1 MDHTT
6 ITNKKT
12 ANDLQAKKCGRPE
25 SDPSHLTSPNELQ
38 DLLQAQKVNILLVD
52 DQPAKLLTYRTILES
67 VGENLLSA
75 NNATEALELLLKHE
89 VAVVLIDVYM
99 PDIDGFQLATMIR
112 NHPRFEKTA
121 LIFIS
126 AILLTDV
133 ARLRGYEIGAVDYVP
148 VPVIPEVLRAKVKVF
163 VELFR
168 KTRQLEQ
175 LNRELEAR
183 VAERTA
189 ELGSSTMQ
197 LRQSERLR
205 TLALAAGQ
213 MGSWEW
219 NVTRE
224 STVWDQ
230 GQCEIFGVDPSTF
243 VPTLESVQPL
253 ISPQD
258 FELLVRAFRKVTK
271 DANTFQ
277 TEFRVLRPNGEV
289 RWCAGTA
296 AASFDESGRLIWL
309 SGVTADITERK
320 RAEERQILLAGE
332 VDHRARNVV
341 AVVQSIM
348 RLTRADNIDDYI
360 AALDGRIGAL
370 STAHRLLAGS
380 RWEGADL
387 NRLVEEEFAPYRAA
401 GNERVLARGPVVL
414 LPPATAQT
422 IALALHELVTNAAKY
437 GALSTAPGR
446 IELTWRTEPG
456 KLELIW
462 GESGGPEITAP
473 NRRGYGSRAIVA
485 GIERHLGGLVNF
497 DWQPDGLRCSL
508 SVPYDGKMEL
518 SKRHSFQQLDG
529 VAAQTVALDSETD
542 GKRVLLVEDEPL
554 VSMML
559 ADLLSAF
566 GHKVD
571 GPYSRFSDAML
582 AAKSNNLQAGILDV
596 NLGGEKTYAVADILA
611 DRKIPF
617 AFVTGYGPDSIVS
630 AFSHAPVLQKPVE
643 AAKLHALLQQIVR

>member
-1 MDHTT
+1 M
-6 ITNKKT
+6 
-12 ANDLQAKKCGRPE
+12 
-25 SDPSHLTSPNELQ
+25 SD
-38 DLLQAQKVNILLVD
+38 DKVNILLVD
-52 DQPAKLLTYRTILES
+52 DQPAKLLTYRTILED

-75 NNATEALELLLKHE
+75 SNATEALELLLRHD

-99 PDIDGFQLATMIR
+99 PDIDGFQLAAMIR

-133 ARLRGYEIGAVDYVP
+133 DRLRGYEMGAVDYVP

-175 LNRELEAR
+175 LNKGLEAR

-189 ELGSSTMQ
+189 ALASSTLQ
-197 LRQSERLR
+197 LRQSERMR
-205 TLALAAGQ
+205 SLALAAGQ

-219 NVTRE
+219 NVARG
-224 STVWDQ
+224 SIVWDQ

-243 VPTLESVQPL
+243 VPTLESIQPL
-253 ISPQD
+253 INPED
-258 FELLVRAFRKVTK
+258 FELLDRSFRKITK
-271 DANTFQ
+271 TTNTFQ
-277 TEFRVLRPNGEV
+277 TEFRVLRPNGDV
-289 RWCAGTA
+289 RWCTGTA
-296 AASFDESGRLIWL
+296 AASFDEMGRPIWL
-309 SGVTADITERK
+309 SGVTSDITERK
-320 RAEERQILLAGE
+320 RAEERQILLAEE

-348 RLTRADNIDDYI
+348 RLTRADSIDEYI
-360 AALDGRIGAL
+360 GALDGRIGAL
-370 STAHRLLAGS
+370 SNAHRLLAGS

-387 NRLVEEEFAPYRAA
+387 TRLVEEEFAPYRAS
-401 GNERVLARGPVVL
+401 GNERVKSRGPNIL

-422 IALALHELVTNAAKY
+422 IALALHELATNAAKY
-437 GALSTAPGR
+437 GALSVDPGYV
-446 IELTWRTEPG
+446 ELTWQTEPG
-456 KLELIW
+456 KLELVW
-462 GESGGPEITAP
+462 TESGGPQIGP
-473 NRRGYGSRAIVA
+473 PDRRGYGSRAIVA
-485 GIERHLGGLVNF
+485 GIERQLGGLVNF
-497 DWQPDGLRCSL
+497 DWQASGLRCTL
-508 SVPYDGKMEL
+508 CVPHEDTSDP
-518 SKRHSFQQLDG
+518 SKRNVFKTHLDVPLQ
-529 VAAQTVALDSETD
+529 VASDVGD
-542 GKRVLLVEDEPL
+542 KRVLLVEDEPL

-559 ADLLSAF
+559 ADMLSAF

-582 AAKSNNLQAGILDV
+582 AAKTSNLQAGILDV
-596 NLGGEKTYAVADILA
+596 NLGGEKTYAVADILT

-630 AFSHAPVLQKPVE
+630 AFSHAPVLQKPIE
-643 AAKLHALLQQIVR
+643 AAKLHALLQQIVP

>member
-1 MDHTT
+1 ML
-6 ITNKKT
+6 NK
-12 ANDLQAKKCGRPE
+12 
-25 SDPSHLTSPNELQ
+25 
-38 DLLQAQKVNILLVD
+38 KVNILLVD
-52 DQPAKLLTYRTILES
+52 DQPAKLLTYRTILEE

-75 NNATEALELLLKHE
+75 NNATEALELLLKHD

-99 PDIDGFQLATMIR
+99 PDIDGFQLAAMIR

-133 ARLRGYEIGAVDYVP
+133 DRLRGYQMGAVDYVP

-175 LNRELEAR
+175 LNKGLEAR

-189 ELGSSTMQ
+189 ELAASTLQ

-205 TLALAAGQ
+205 SLALAAGQ

-219 NVTRE
+219 NVARGT
-224 STVWDQ
+224 TVWDQ
-230 GQCEIFGVDPSTF
+230 GQCEIFGVPSTF
-243 VPTLESVQPL
+243 VPTLEGVQPL
-253 ISPQD
+253 INPQD
-258 FELLVRAFRKVTK
+258 FELLVRAFRKATK
-271 DANTFQ
+271 ESNTFQ

-289 RWCAGTA
+289 RWCTGTA
-296 AASFDESGRLIWL
+296 AASFDERGRLIWL
-309 SGVTADITERK
+309 SGVTADITER
-320 RAEERQILLAGE
+320 AEERQILLAEE

-348 RLTRADNIDDYI
+348 RLTRANSIEEYI

-370 STAHRLLAGS
+370 SNAHRLLAGS

-387 NRLVEEEFAPYRAA
+387 TRLVEEEFAPYRAA
-401 GNERVLARGPVVL
+401 GNERVSAQGPIIL

-422 IALALHELVTNAAKY
+422 IALALHELATNAAKY
-437 GALSTAPGR
+437 GALSVGSGR
-446 IELTWRTEPG
+446 VKLTWRTKTGQLQLAWAEQ
-456 KLELIW
+456 
-462 GESGGPEITAP
+462 GGPKITP
-473 NRRGYGSRAIVA
+473 PSRQGYGSRAIVA
-485 GIERHLGGLVNF
+485 GIERQLGGMVNF
-497 DWQPDGLRCSL
+497 DWQESGLRCTL
-508 SVPYDGKMEL
+508 RVPFKGNEL
-518 SKRHSFQQLDG
+518 LKRHAFAPRQIDG
-529 VAAQTVALDSETD
+529 VPSQTAASAIDPDE
-542 GKRVLLVEDEPL
+542 KRVLLVEDEPL

-559 ADLLSAF
+559 ADMLSAF

-571 GPYSRFSDAML
+571 GPYSRFSDAIL
-582 AAKSNNLQAGILDV
+582 AAKTNNLQAGILDV

-611 DRKIPF
+611 NRNIPF

-630 AFSHAPVLQKPVE
+630 AFSHAPVLQKPIE

>member
-1 MDHTT
+1 M
-6 ITNKKT
+6 
-12 ANDLQAKKCGRPE
+12 L
-25 SDPSHLTSPNELQ
+25 NE
-38 DLLQAQKVNILLVD
+38 KVNILLVD
-52 DQPAKLLTYRTILES
+52 DQPAKLLTYRTILED

-75 NNATEALELLLKHE
+75 NNATEALELLLKHD

-99 PDIDGFQLATMIR
+99 PDIDGFQLAAMIR

-133 ARLRGYEIGAVDYVP
+133 DRLRGYEMGAVDYVP

-175 LNRELEAR
+175 LNKGLEAR

-189 ELGSSTMQ
+189 ELAASTLQ

-205 TLALAAGQ
+205 SLALAAGQ

-219 NVTRE
+219 NVARGT
-224 STVWDQ
+224 TVWDQ
-230 GQCEIFGVDPSTF
+230 GQCEIFGVPSTF
-243 VPTLESVQPL
+243 VPTLEGVQPL
-253 ISPQD
+253 INPQD
-258 FELLVRAFRKVTK
+258 FELLVRAFRKATK
-271 DANTFQ
+271 ETNTFQ

-289 RWCAGTA
+289 RWCTGTA
-296 AASFDESGRLIWL
+296 AASFDERGRLIWL

-320 RAEERQILLAGE
+320 LAEERQILLAEE

-348 RLTRADNIDDYI
+348 RLTRANSIEEYI

-370 STAHRLLAGS
+370 SNAHRLLAGS

-387 NRLVEEEFAPYRAA
+387 TRLVEEEFAPYRAA
-401 GNERVLARGPVVL
+401 GNERVSAQGPIIL

-422 IALALHELVTNAAKY
+422 IALALHELATNAAKY
-437 GALSTAPGR
+437 GALSVGSGR
-446 IELTWRTEPG
+446 VKLTWRTKTGQLQLAWAEQ
-456 KLELIW
+456 
-462 GESGGPEITAP
+462 GGPKITSP
-473 NRRGYGSRAIVA
+473 SRQGYGSRAIVA
-485 GIERHLGGLVNF
+485 GIERQLGGMVNF
-497 DWQPDGLRCSL
+497 DWQESGLRCTL
-508 SVPYDGKMEL
+508 CVPFEGNEL
-518 SKRHSFQQLDG
+518 LKRHAFTPRQIDG
-529 VAAQTVALDSETD
+529 VPSQTVASVIDPDE
-542 GKRVLLVEDEPL
+542 KRVLLVEDEPL

-559 ADLLSAF
+559 ADMLSAF

-571 GPYSRFSDAML
+571 GPYSRFSDAIL
-582 AAKSNNLQAGILDV
+582 AAKTNNLQAGILDV

-611 DRKIPF
+611 NRNIPF

-630 AFSHAPVLQKPVE
+630 AFSHAPVLQKPIE

>member
-1 MDHTT
+1 MLD
-6 ITNKKT
+6 
-12 ANDLQAKKCGRPE
+12 D
-25 SDPSHLTSPNELQ
+25 
-38 DLLQAQKVNILLVD
+38 KVNILLVD
-52 DQPAKLLTYRTILES
+52 DQPAKLLTYQAILGD
-67 VGENLLSA
+67 VGENLLTA
-75 NNATEALELLLKHE
+75 NNATEALELLLKND

-99 PDIDGFQLATMIR
+99 PDIDGFQLAAMIR

-133 ARLRGYEIGAVDYVP
+133 DRLRGYEMGAVDYVP

-163 VELFR
+163 VELYR

-189 ELGSSTMQ
+189 ALGASTRQ
-197 LRQSERLR
+197 LRQTERLR
-205 TLALAAGQ
+205 SLALAAGQ

-219 NVTRE
+219 NVARG
-224 STVWDQ
+224 STAWDQ

-243 VPTLESVQPL
+243 VPTVDSVRPL
-253 ISPQD
+253 IKPGD
-258 FELLVRAFRKVTK
+258 FELLERAFRKLSK
-271 DANTFQ
+271 NANTFQ
-277 TEFRVLRPNGEV
+277 TEFRVQRPNGDV
-289 RWCAGTA
+289 RWCTGTA
-296 AASFDESGRLIWL
+296 IANFDEQGRLIWL

-320 RAEERQILLAGE
+320 RAEERQILLAEE

-348 RLTRADNIDDYI
+348 RLTRADTIDDYI
-360 AALDGRIGAL
+360 GALDGRIGAL
-370 STAHRLLAGS
+370 SNAHRLLASS

-387 NRLVEEEFAPYRAA
+387 NRLVDEEFAPYRA
-401 GNERVLARGPVVL
+401 GGKERVSVRGPVVV

-422 IALALHELVTNAAKY
+422 IALALHELATNAAKY
-437 GALSTAPGR
+437 GALSKEAGHVD
-446 IELTWRTEPG
+446 LTWRLSDG
-456 KLELIW
+456 RLELSW
-462 GESGGPEITAP
+462 KESDGPQIVPP

-485 GIERHLGGLVNF
+485 GIERQLGGIVNF
-497 DWQPDGLRCSL
+497 DWKTNGLHCTL
-508 SVPYDGKMEL
+508 SVPHDPNKESLRRVQIDL
-518 SKRHSFQQLDG
+518 SHTESAPSQD
-529 VAAQTVALDSETD
+529 ADPND
-542 GKRVLLVEDEPL
+542 KRVLLVEDEPL

-559 ADLLSAF
+559 ADMLAAF

-571 GPYSRFSDAML
+571 GPYNRFSDAML

-596 NLGGEKTYAVADILA
+596 NLGGEKTYAVADILTN
-611 DRKIPF
+611 RKIPF
-617 AFVTGYGPDSIVS
+617 AFVTGYGPDTIVS
-630 AFSHAPVLQKPVE
+630 EFSHAPVLQKPIE

>member
-1 MDHTT
+1 M
-6 ITNKKT
+6 
-12 ANDLQAKKCGRPE
+12 L
-25 SDPSHLTSPNELQ
+25 NE
-38 DLLQAQKVNILLVD
+38 KVNILLVD
-52 DQPAKLLTYRTILES
+52 DQPAKLLTYRTILED

-75 NNATEALELLLKHE
+75 NNATEALELLLKHD

-99 PDIDGFQLATMIR
+99 PDIDGFQLAAMIR

-133 ARLRGYEIGAVDYVP
+133 DRLRGYEMGAVDYVP

-175 LNRELEAR
+175 LNKGLEAR

-189 ELGSSTMQ
+189 ELAASTLQ

-205 TLALAAGQ
+205 SLALAAGQ

-219 NVTRE
+219 NVARGT
-224 STVWDQ
+224 TVWDQ
-230 GQCEIFGVDPSTF
+230 GQCEIFGVPSTF
-243 VPTLESVQPL
+243 VPTLGSVQLL
-253 ISPQD
+253 INPQD
-258 FELLVRAFRKVTK
+258 FELLVRAFRKATK
-271 DANTFQ
+271 ETNTFQ

-289 RWCAGTA
+289 RWCTGTA
-296 AASFDESGRLIWL
+296 AASFDETGRLIWL

-320 RAEERQILLAGE
+320 LAEERQILLAEE

-348 RLTRADNIDDYI
+348 RLTRADSIEEYI

-370 STAHRLLAGS
+370 SNAHRLLAGS

-401 GNERVLARGPVVL
+401 GNERVSAQGPIIL

-422 IALALHELVTNAAKY
+422 IALALHELATNAGKY
-437 GALSTAPGR
+437 GALSSGAGR
-446 IELTWRTEPG
+446 VKLTWRTKPG
-456 KLELIW
+456 QVELVW
-462 GESGGPEITAP
+462 AEHDGPKISSP
-473 NRRGYGSRAIVA
+473 SRQGYGSRAIVA
-485 GIERHLGGLVNF
+485 GIERQLGGMVNF
-497 DWQPDGLRCSL
+497 DWQESGLRCTL
-508 SVPYDGKMEL
+508 CVPYEGNDL
-518 SKRHSFQQLDG
+518 LKRHPFAPRQIDG
-529 VAAQTVALDSETD
+529 VPSQTVASGIDPDE
-542 GKRVLLVEDEPL
+542 KRVLLVEDEPL

-559 ADLLSAF
+559 ADMLSAF

-571 GPYSRFSDAML
+571 GPYSRFSDAIL
-582 AAKSNNLQAGILDV
+582 AAKTNNLQAGILDV

-611 DRKIPF
+611 TRNIPF

-630 AFSHAPVLQKPVE
+630 AFSHAPVLQKPIE

>member
-1 MDHTT
+1 M
-6 ITNKKT
+6 
-12 ANDLQAKKCGRPE
+12 
-25 SDPSHLTSPNELQ
+25 SD
-38 DLLQAQKVNILLVD
+38 DKVNILLVD
-52 DQPAKLLTYRTILES
+52 DQPAKLLTYRTILED

-75 NNATEALELLLKHE
+75 SNATEALELLLRHD

-99 PDIDGFQLATMIR
+99 PDIDGFQLAAMIR

-133 ARLRGYEIGAVDYVP
+133 DRLRGYEMGAVDYVP

-175 LNRELEAR
+175 LNKGLEAR

-189 ELGSSTMQ
+189 ALASSTLQ
-197 LRQSERLR
+197 LRQSERMR
-205 TLALAAGQ
+205 SLALAAGQ

-219 NVTRE
+219 NVARG
-224 STVWDQ
+224 SIVWDQ

-243 VPTLESVQPL
+243 VPTLESIQPL
-253 ISPQD
+253 INPED
-258 FELLVRAFRKVTK
+258 FELLDRSFRKITK
-271 DANTFQ
+271 TTNTFQ
-277 TEFRVLRPNGEV
+277 TEFRVLRPNGDV
-289 RWCAGTA
+289 RWCTGTA
-296 AASFDESGRLIWL
+296 AASFDEMGRPIWL
-309 SGVTADITERK
+309 SGVTSDITERK
-320 RAEERQILLAGE
+320 RAEERQILLAEE

-341 AVVQSIM
+341 AVIQSIM
-348 RLTRADNIDDYI
+348 RLTRADSIDDYI
-360 AALDGRIGAL
+360 GALDGRIGAL
-370 STAHRLLAGS
+370 SNAHRLLAGS

-387 NRLVEEEFAPYRAA
+387 TRLVEEEFAPYRAS
-401 GNERVLARGPVVL
+401 GNERVKSRGPNVL

-422 IALALHELVTNAAKY
+422 IALALHELATNAAKY
-437 GALSTAPGR
+437 GALSVDPGYV
-446 IELTWRTEPG
+446 ELTWQTEPG
-456 KLELIW
+456 KLELVW
-462 GESGGPEITAP
+462 TESGGPQIGP
-473 NRRGYGSRAIVA
+473 PDRRGYGSRAIVA
-485 GIERHLGGLVNF
+485 GIERQLGGLVNF
-497 DWQPDGLRCSL
+497 DWQASGLRCTL
-508 SVPYDGKMEL
+508 CVPHEDTSDP
-518 SKRHSFQQLDG
+518 SKRNVFKTHLDVPLQ
-529 VAAQTVALDSETD
+529 VASDVCD
-542 GKRVLLVEDEPL
+542 KRVLLVEDEPL

-559 ADLLSAF
+559 ADMLSAF

-582 AAKSNNLQAGILDV
+582 AAKTSNLQAGILDV
-596 NLGGEKTYAVADILA
+596 NLGGEKTYAVADILT

-630 AFSHAPVLQKPVE
+630 AFSHAPVLQKPIE

>member
-1 MDHTT
+1 M
-6 ITNKKT
+6 
-12 ANDLQAKKCGRPE
+12 L
-25 SDPSHLTSPNELQ
+25 NE
-38 DLLQAQKVNILLVD
+38 KVNILLVD
-52 DQPAKLLTYRTILES
+52 DQPAKLLTYRTILEE

-75 NNATEALELLLKHE
+75 NNATEALELLLKHD

-99 PDIDGFQLATMIR
+99 PDIDGFQLAAMIR

-133 ARLRGYEIGAVDYVP
+133 DRLRGYQMGAVDYVP

-175 LNRELEAR
+175 LNKGLEAR

-189 ELGSSTMQ
+189 ELAASTLQ

-205 TLALAAGQ
+205 SLALAAGQ

-219 NVTRE
+219 NVARGT
-224 STVWDQ
+224 TVWDQ
-230 GQCEIFGVDPSTF
+230 GQCEIFGVPSTF
-243 VPTLESVQPL
+243 VPTLEGVQPL
-253 ISPQD
+253 INPQD
-258 FELLVRAFRKVTK
+258 FELLVRAFRKATK
-271 DANTFQ
+271 ESNTFQ
-277 TEFRVLRPNGEV
+277 TEFRVFRPNGEV
-289 RWCAGTA
+289 RWCTGTA
-296 AASFDESGRLIWL
+296 AASFDERGRLIWL

-320 RAEERQILLAGE
+320 RAEERQILLAEE

-348 RLTRADNIDDYI
+348 RLTRANSIEEYV

-370 STAHRLLAGS
+370 SNAHRLLAGS

-387 NRLVEEEFAPYRAA
+387 TRLVEEEFAPYRAA
-401 GNERVLARGPVVL
+401 GNERVSAQGPIIL

-422 IALALHELVTNAAKY
+422 IALALHELATNAAKY
-437 GALSTAPGR
+437 GALSVGSGR
-446 IELTWRTEPG
+446 VKLTWRTKTGQLQLAWAEQ
-456 KLELIW
+456 
-462 GESGGPEITAP
+462 GGPKITP
-473 NRRGYGSRAIVA
+473 PSRQGYGSRAIVA
-485 GIERHLGGLVNF
+485 GIERQLGGMVNF
-497 DWQPDGLRCSL
+497 DWQESGLRCTL
-508 SVPYDGKMEL
+508 YVPFEGNEL
-518 SKRHSFQQLDG
+518 LKRHAFAPRQIDG
-529 VAAQTVALDSETD
+529 VPSQTAASAIDPDE
-542 GKRVLLVEDEPL
+542 KRVLLVEDEPL

-559 ADLLSAF
+559 ADMLSAF

-571 GPYSRFSDAML
+571 GPYSRFSDAIL
-582 AAKSNNLQAGILDV
+582 AAKTNNLQAGILDV

-611 DRKIPF
+611 NRNIPF

-630 AFSHAPVLQKPVE
+630 AFSHAPVLQKPIE

>member
-1 MDHTT
+1 MPD
-6 ITNKKT
+6 
-12 ANDLQAKKCGRPE
+12 D
-25 SDPSHLTSPNELQ
+25 
-38 DLLQAQKVNILLVD
+38 KVNILLVD
-52 DQPAKLLTYRTILES
+52 DQPAKLLTYRTILAE

-75 NNATEALELLLKHE
+75 SNATEALELLLRHD

-99 PDIDGFQLATMIR
+99 PDIDGFQLAAMIR

-133 ARLRGYEIGAVDYVP
+133 DRLRGYEMGAVDYVP

-175 LNRELEAR
+175 LNRGLEAR

-189 ELGSSTMQ
+189 ELASSTLQ

-205 TLALAAGQ
+205 SLALAAGQ

-219 NVTRE
+219 NVTRG

-230 GQCEIFGVDPSTF
+230 GQCEIFGVDAHTF
-243 VPTLESVQPL
+243 VPTLETVQPL
-253 ISPQD
+253 INVED
-258 FELLVRAFRKVTK
+258 FELLVRAFRKITK

-277 TEFRVLRPNGEV
+277 TEFRVVRPNGDV
-289 RWCAGTA
+289 RWCTGTA
-296 AASFDESGRLIWL
+296 AAIFDEGGRLVWL

-320 RAEERQILLAGE
+320 RAEERQILLAEE

-348 RLTRADNIDDYI
+348 RLTRAETIEEYI
-360 AALDGRIGAL
+360 GALDGRIGAL
-370 STAHRLLAGS
+370 SNAHRLLAGS

-387 NRLVEEEFAPYRAA
+387 TRLVEEEFAPYRAE
-401 GNERVLARGPVVL
+401 GNQRVLTRGPVVL

-422 IALALHELVTNAAKY
+422 IALALHELATNAGKY
-437 GALSTAPGR
+437 GALSTDAGR
-446 IELTWRTEPG
+446 VELTWRAEPG
-456 KLELIW
+456 KVELLWI
-462 GESGGPEITAP
+462 ESEGPEISSPT
-473 NRRGYGSRAIVA
+473 RRGYGSRAIIA
-485 GIERHLGGLVNF
+485 GIERQLGGIVKFEWL
-497 DWQPDGLRCSL
+497 PKGLRCTL
-508 SVPYDGKMEL
+508 SVPHDGNMET
-518 SKRHSFQQLDG
+518 SKRR
-529 VAAQTVALDSETD
+529 ALERRHIDDVPIGAPSTDSD
-542 GKRVLLVEDEPL
+542 DKRVLLVEDEPL

-559 ADLLSAF
+559 ADMLSAF

-571 GPYSRFSDAML
+571 GPYSRFSDAIL

-611 DRKIPF
+611 GRKIPF
-617 AFVTGYGPDSIVS
+617 AFVTGYGPDTIVP
-630 AFSHAPVLQKPVE
+630 AFAHAPVLQKPIE

>member
-1 MDHTT
+1 MLD
-6 ITNKKT
+6 
-12 ANDLQAKKCGRPE
+12 D
-25 SDPSHLTSPNELQ
+25 
-38 DLLQAQKVNILLVD
+38 KVNILLVD
-52 DQPAKLLTYRTILES
+52 DQPAKLLTYQTILAD

-75 NNATEALELLLKHE
+75 TNATEALELLLKHD

-99 PDIDGFQLATMIR
+99 PDIDGFQLAAMIR

-133 ARLRGYEIGAVDYVP
+133 DRLRGYEMGAVDYVP

-175 LNRELEAR
+175 LNKGLEAR

-189 ELGSSTMQ
+189 ELAASTLQ

-205 TLALAAGQ
+205 SLALAAGQ

-219 NVTRE
+219 NVARGAV
-224 STVWDQ
+224 VWDH
-230 GQCEIFGVDPSTF
+230 GQCEIFGVDPHTF
-243 VPTLESVQPL
+243 VPMLETVRPL
-253 ISPQD
+253 IDPDD
-258 FELLVRAFRKVTK
+258 FELLVRAFRKVSK

-277 TEFRVLRPNGEV
+277 TEFRVLRPNGEA
-289 RWCAGTA
+289 RWCTGTA
-296 AASFDESGRLIWL
+296 AASFDGQGRLVGL

-320 RAEERQILLAGE
+320 RAEERQILLAEE

-348 RLTRADNIDDYI
+348 RLTRADTIDEYI
-360 AALDGRIGAL
+360 SALDGRIGTL
-370 STAHRLLAGS
+370 SNAHRLLAGS

-387 NRLVEEEFAPYRAA
+387 SRLVEEEFAPYRAER
-401 GNERVLARGPVVL
+401 NERVSTSGPIVV

-422 IALALHELVTNAAKY
+422 IALALHELATNAAKY
-437 GALSTAPGR
+437 GALSNESGR
-446 IELTWRTEPG
+446 VDLSWRTEPG
-456 KLELIW
+456 KLQLVW
-462 GESGGPEITAP
+462 VESAGPEISPPT
-473 NRRGYGSRAIVA
+473 RRGYGSRAIVA
-485 GIERHLGGLVNF
+485 GIERQLGGAVSF
-497 DWQPDGLRCSL
+497 DWQAKGLRCTL
-508 SVPYDGKMEL
+508 SVPHEGNMESRRPL
-518 SKRHSFQQLDG
+518 ERRQLDG
-529 VAAQTVALDSETD
+529 VPAQNIAPNSDD
-542 GKRVLLVEDEPL
+542 KRVLLVEDEPL

-559 ADLLSAF
+559 ADMLSAF

-571 GPYSRFSDAML
+571 GPYSRFSDAIL
-582 AAKSNNLQAGILDV
+582 AAKRNNLQAGILDV
-596 NLGGEKTYAVADILA
+596 NLGGEKTYAVADILR

-617 AFVTGYGPDSIVS
+617 AFVTGYAPDAIVP
-630 AFSHAPVLQKPVE
+630 AFAHAPVLQKPIE
-643 AAKLHALLQQIVR
+643 AAKLHALLQQIVG

>member
-1 MDHTT
+1 MID
-6 ITNKKT
+6 
-12 ANDLQAKKCGRPE
+12 E
-25 SDPSHLTSPNELQ
+25 
-38 DLLQAQKVNILLVD
+38 KVNILLVD

-67 VGENLLSA
+67 VGEHLLSA

-133 ARLRGYEIGAVDYVP
+133 DRLRGYEMGAVDYVP

-168 KTRQLEQ
+168 KKRQLEQ

-189 ELGSSTMQ
+189 ELGSSTLQ

-205 TLALAAGQ
+205 SLALAVGQ

-219 NVTRE
+219 SATRG
-224 STVWDQ
+224 STIWDQ
-230 GQCEIFGVDPSTF
+230 GQCKIFGVDPSTF

-253 ISPQD
+253 INPED
-258 FELLVRAFRKVTK
+258 FELLVRAFREATK
-271 DANTFQ
+271 EVNTLQ

-289 RWCAGTA
+289 RWCTGTA
-296 AASFDESGRLIWL
+296 AASFDERGRLIWL
-309 SGVTADITERK
+309 SGVTADITDRK
-320 RAEERQILLAGE
+320 RAEERQILLAEE

-348 RLTRADNIDDYI
+348 RLTRADTIDDYI

-370 STAHRLLAGS
+370 SNAHRLLAGS

-401 GNERVLARGPVVL
+401 GNERVSAQGPVVL

-422 IALALHELVTNAAKY
+422 IALALHELATNAAKY
-437 GALSTAPGR
+437 GALSAATGR
-446 IELTWRTEPG
+446 IELTWLTEPG
-456 KLELIW
+456 KLELVW
-462 GESGGPEITAP
+462 AESGGPEITSP

-485 GIERHLGGLVNF
+485 GIERQLGGFVNF
-497 DWQPDGLRCSL
+497 DWQATGLRCTL
-508 SVPYDGKMEL
+508 RVPHGSSMES
-518 SKRHSFQQLDG
+518 SKRHAFKPREIDG
-529 VAAQTVALDSETD
+529 VPAQTVALDSEAD

-630 AFSHAPVLQKPVE
+630 AFSHAPVLQKPIE

>member
-1 MDHTT
+1 MVD
-6 ITNKKT
+6 
-12 ANDLQAKKCGRPE
+12 D
-25 SDPSHLTSPNELQ
+25 
-38 DLLQAQKVNILLVD
+38 KVNILLVD
-52 DQPAKLLTYRTILES
+52 DQPAKLLTYQAILGDI
-67 VGENLLSA
+67 GENLLSA
-75 NNATEALELLLKHE
+75 SNATEALELLLKND

-99 PDIDGFQLATMIR
+99 PDIDGFQLAAMIR

-133 ARLRGYEIGAVDYVP
+133 DRLRGYEMGAVDYVP

-163 VELFR
+163 VELYR

-189 ELGSSTMQ
+189 ALAASTRQ

-205 TLALAAGQ
+205 SLALAAGQ

-219 NVTRE
+219 NVARG

-243 VPTLESVQPL
+243 VPTVDSVRPL
-253 ISPQD
+253 IGPGD
-258 FELLVRAFRKVTK
+258 FELLERAFRKLSK
-271 DANTFQ
+271 NANTFQ
-277 TEFRVLRPNGEV
+277 TEFRVLRPNGDV
-289 RWCAGTA
+289 RWCTGTA
-296 AASFDESGRLIWL
+296 IANFDERGRLIWL

-320 RAEERQILLAGE
+320 RAEERQILLAEE

-348 RLTRADNIDDYI
+348 RLTRADTIDDFI
-360 AALDGRIGAL
+360 GALDGRIGAL
-370 STAHRLLAGS
+370 SNAHRLLASS

-387 NRLVEEEFAPYRAA
+387 NRLVDEEFAPYRA
-401 GNERVLARGPVVL
+401 GGKERVSVRGPVVV

-422 IALALHELVTNAAKY
+422 IALALHELATNAAKY
-437 GALSTAPGR
+437 GALSRESGR
-446 IELTWRTEPG
+446 VDLTWRLSDG
-456 KLELIW
+456 RLELSW
-462 GESGGPEITAP
+462 KESNGPQIVP
-473 NRRGYGSRAIVA
+473 PSRRGYGSRAIVA
-485 GIERHLGGLVNF
+485 GIERQLGGIVKF
-497 DWQPDGLRCSL
+497 DWQPNGLSCTL
-508 SVPYDGKMEL
+508 SVPHDPSKESLKRAPIDL
-518 SKRHSFQQLDG
+518 SQTEGAL
-529 VAAQTVALDSETD
+529 AQDADPND
-542 GKRVLLVEDEPL
+542 KRVLLVEDEPL

-559 ADLLSAF
+559 ADMLAAF

-571 GPYSRFSDAML
+571 GPYNRFSDAML
-582 AAKSNNLQAGILDV
+582 AAKCNNLQAGILDV
-596 NLGGEKTYAVADILA
+596 NLGGEKTYAVADILTN
-611 DRKIPF
+611 RKIPF
-617 AFVTGYGPDSIVS
+617 AFVTGYGPDTIVS
-630 AFSHAPVLQKPVE
+630 EFSHAPVLQKPIE

>member
-1 MDHTT
+1 MPD
-6 ITNKKT
+6 
-12 ANDLQAKKCGRPE
+12 D
-25 SDPSHLTSPNELQ
+25 
-38 DLLQAQKVNILLVD
+38 KVNILLVD
-52 DQPAKLLTYRTILES
+52 DQPAKLLTYRTILED

-75 NNATEALELLLKHE
+75 SNATEALELLLKND

-99 PDIDGFQLATMIR
+99 PDIDGFQLAAMIR

-133 ARLRGYEIGAVDYVP
+133 DRLRGYEMGAVDYVP

-189 ELGSSTMQ
+189 ELAASTRQ

-205 TLALAAGQ
+205 SLALAAGQ

-219 NVTRE
+219 NVTRD

-230 GQCEIFGVDPSTF
+230 GLCDIFGVDPSTF
-243 VPTLESVQPL
+243 VPTMESVRPL
-253 ISPQD
+253 INPED
-258 FELLVRAFRKVTK
+258 LELLVRAFRNVTK

-277 TEFRVLRPNGEV
+277 TEFRVLRPNGDV
-289 RWCAGTA
+289 RWCTGTA
-296 AASFDESGRLIWL
+296 AASFDDSGRLIWI
-309 SGVTADITERK
+309 SGVIADITERK
-320 RAEERQILLAGE
+320 RAEERQILLAEE

-348 RLTRADNIDDYI
+348 RLTRAETIEDYI
-360 AALDGRIGAL
+360 GTLDGRIGAL
-370 STAHRLLAGS
+370 SNAHRLLAGS

-387 NRLVEEEFAPYRAA
+387 TRLVEEEFAPYRAA
-401 GNERVLARGPVVL
+401 GNERVSTRGPAVL

-422 IALALHELVTNAAKY
+422 IALALHELATNAAKY
-437 GALSTAPGR
+437 GALSTDAGR
-446 IELTWRTEPG
+446 VDLTWQTKLG
-456 KLELIW
+456 KLELVW
-462 GESGGPEITAP
+462 AESGGPEIALP
-473 NRRGYGSRAIVA
+473 DRRGYGSRAIIA
-485 GIERHLGGLVNF
+485 GIERQLGGLVNF
-497 DWQPDGLRCSL
+497 DWHASGLRCTL
-508 SVPYDGKMEL
+508 CVPHDGNMEP
-518 SKRHSFQQLDG
+518 SKRHAFETQFDG
-529 VAAQTVALDSETD
+529 VPVPAVALDPD
-542 GKRVLLVEDEPL
+542 DKRVLLVEDEPL

-559 ADLLSAF
+559 ADMLSDF

-571 GPYSRFSDAML
+571 GPYNRFSDAIL
-582 AAKSNNLQAGILDV
+582 AAKSNNLQEIGRAHV
-596 NLGGEKTYAVADILA
+596 
-611 DRKIPF
+611 
-617 AFVTGYGPDSIVS
+617 
-630 AFSHAPVLQKPVE
+630 
-643 AAKLHALLQQIVR
+643 

>member
-1 MDHTT
+1 MLD
-6 ITNKKT
+6 
-12 ANDLQAKKCGRPE
+12 D
-25 SDPSHLTSPNELQ
+25 
-38 DLLQAQKVNILLVD
+38 KVNILLVD
-52 DQPAKLLTYRTILES
+52 DQPAKLLTYQAILGD
-67 VGENLLSA
+67 VGENLLTA
-75 NNATEALELLLKHE
+75 NNATEALELLLKND

-99 PDIDGFQLATMIR
+99 PDIDGFQLAAMIR

-133 ARLRGYEIGAVDYVP
+133 DRLRGYEMGAVDYVP

-163 VELFR
+163 AELYR

-189 ELGSSTMQ
+189 ALAASTRQ
-197 LRQSERLR
+197 LRQTERLR
-205 TLALAAGQ
+205 SLALAAGQ

-219 NVTRE
+219 NVARGNTA
-224 STVWDQ
+224 WDQ
-230 GQCEIFGVDPSTF
+230 GQCEIFGVDPGTF
-243 VPTLESVQPL
+243 IPTVDSVRPL
-253 ISPQD
+253 INPSD
-258 FELLVRAFRKVTK
+258 FELLERAFRKLSK
-271 DANTFQ
+271 NANTFQ
-277 TEFRVLRPNGEV
+277 TEFRVVRPNGDI
-289 RWCAGTA
+289 RWCTGTA
-296 AASFDESGRLIWL
+296 IANFDERGRLIWL

-320 RAEERQILLAGE
+320 RAEERQILLAEE

-348 RLTRADNIDDYI
+348 RLTRADSIDDYI

-370 STAHRLLAGS
+370 SNAHRLLASS

-387 NRLVEEEFAPYRAA
+387 NRLVDEEFAPYRA
-401 GNERVLARGPVVL
+401 GGKERVSVRGPVIV

-422 IALALHELVTNAAKY
+422 IALALHELATNAAKY
-437 GALSTAPGR
+437 GALSSEAGR
-446 IELTWRTEPG
+446 VNLSWRIDDG
-456 KLELIW
+456 KLELTW
-462 GESGGPEITAP
+462 KESSGPQISPP

-485 GIERHLGGLVNF
+485 GIERQLGGVVKF
-497 DWQPDGLRCSL
+497 DWQTNGLHCTL
-508 SVPYDGKMEL
+508 SVPHDPNKENLRRATIDL
-518 SKRHSFQQLDG
+518 SQ
-529 VAAQTVALDSETD
+529 TD
-542 GKRVLLVEDEPL
+542 GALAQDADPDEKRVLLVEDEPL

-559 ADLLSAF
+559 ADMLAAF

-571 GPYSRFSDAML
+571 GPYNRFNDAML

-611 DRKIPF
+611 TRKIPF
-617 AFVTGYGPDSIVS
+617 AFVTGYGPDTIVS
-630 AFSHAPVLQKPVE
+630 EFSHAPVLQKPIE

>member
-1 MDHTT
+1 MLED
-6 ITNKKT
+6 
-12 ANDLQAKKCGRPE
+12 
-25 SDPSHLTSPNELQ
+25 
-38 DLLQAQKVNILLVD
+38 KVNILLVD
-52 DQPAKLLTYRTILES
+52 DQPAKLLTYQAILGE

-75 NNATEALELLLKHE
+75 NNATEALELLLKND

-99 PDIDGFQLATMIR
+99 PDIDGFQLAAMIR

-133 ARLRGYEIGAVDYVP
+133 DRLRGYEMGAVDYVP

-163 VELFR
+163 VELYR

-189 ELGSSTMQ
+189 ALAASTRQ

-205 TLALAAGQ
+205 SLALAAGQ

-219 NVTRE
+219 NVARGRT
-224 STVWDQ
+224 TWDH
-230 GQCEIFGVDPSTF
+230 GQCEIFGVDRSTF
-243 VPTLESVQPL
+243 VPTVDSVRPL
-253 ISPQD
+253 INPDD
-258 FELLVRAFRKVTK
+258 FELLERAFRKLSK
-271 DANTFQ
+271 NANTFQ
-277 TEFRVLRPNGEV
+277 TEFRVRRPNGDV
-289 RWCAGTA
+289 RWCTGTA
-296 AASFDESGRLIWL
+296 IANFDERDRLIWL

-320 RAEERQILLAGE
+320 RAEERQILLAEE

-348 RLTRADNIDDYI
+348 RLTRAESIDDYI
-360 AALDGRIGAL
+360 GALDGRISAL
-370 STAHRLLAGS
+370 SNAHRLLAGS

-387 NRLVEEEFAPYRAA
+387 NRLVDEEFAPYRA
-401 GNERVLARGPVVL
+401 GGKERISARGPVVM

-422 IALALHELVTNAAKY
+422 IALALHELATNAAKY
-437 GALSTAPGR
+437 GALSAETGHVD
-446 IELTWRTEPG
+446 LTWRLEG
-456 KLELIW
+456 GRLELSW
-462 GESGGPEITAP
+462 MESDGPQIAPP

-485 GIERHLGGLVNF
+485 GIERQLGGMVKF
-497 DWQPDGLRCSL
+497 DWQTNGLRCTL
-508 SVPYDGKMEL
+508 SVPHDPSKESFRRASIEL
-518 SKRHSFQQLDG
+518 SQAES
-529 VAAQTVALDSETD
+529 APAQDADPNE
-542 GKRVLLVEDEPL
+542 KRVLLVEDEPL

-559 ADLLSAF
+559 ADMLSAF

-571 GPYSRFSDAML
+571 GPYNRFPDAML

-611 DRKIPF
+611 NRKIPF
-617 AFVTGYGPDSIVS
+617 AFVTGYGPDTIVS
-630 AFSHAPVLQKPVE
+630 QFSHAPVLQKPIE

>member
-1 MDHTT
+1 MLD
-6 ITNKKT
+6 
-12 ANDLQAKKCGRPE
+12 D
-25 SDPSHLTSPNELQ
+25 
-38 DLLQAQKVNILLVD
+38 KVNILLVD
-52 DQPAKLLTYRTILES
+52 DQPGKLLTYQTILAD

-75 NNATEALELLLKHE
+75 NNATEALELLLKHD

-99 PDIDGFQLATMIR
+99 PDIDGFQLAAMIR

-133 ARLRGYEIGAVDYVP
+133 DRLRGYEMGAVDYVP

-175 LNRELEAR
+175 LNRDLEAR

-189 ELGSSTMQ
+189 ELGASTFQ

-205 TLALAAGQ
+205 SLALAAGQ

-219 NVTRE
+219 SIARGSVT
-224 STVWDQ
+224 WDQ
-230 GQCEIFGVDPSTF
+230 GQCEIFGVDPHTF
-243 VPTLESVQPL
+243 VPTLESVRPL
-253 ISPQD
+253 IIAED
-258 FELLVRAFRKVTK
+258 FELLMRAFRRVSK

-277 TEFRVLRPNGEV
+277 TEFRVRRPTGEV

-296 AASFDESGRLIWL
+296 AAIFGEGGKLIWL
-309 SGVTADITERK
+309 SGVTTDITERK
-320 RAEERQILLAGE
+320 RTEERQILLAEE

-348 RLTRADNIDDYI
+348 RLTRAESIDEYI
-360 AALDGRIGAL
+360 GALDGRIGAL
-370 STAHRLLAGS
+370 SNAHRLLASS

-387 NRLVEEEFAPYRAA
+387 TRLVEEEFAPYRAN
-401 GNERVLARGPVVL
+401 GNERVSTSGPVIL

-422 IALALHELVTNAAKY
+422 IALALHELATNAAKY
-437 GALSTAPGR
+437 GALSNEPGHV
-446 IELTWRTEPG
+446 ELTWRIDTG
-456 KLELIW
+456 KLEIFW
-462 GESGGPEITAP
+462 IESGGPKISAP
-473 NRRGYGSRAIVA
+473 TRRGYGSRAIVA
-485 GIERHLGGLVNF
+485 GIERQLGGVVNF
-497 DWQPDGLRCSL
+497 DWRATGLRCTL
-508 SVPYDGKMEL
+508 SVPHDGNLESL
-518 SKRHSFQQLDG
+518 KRSPLDGNQIDG
-529 VAAQTVALDSETD
+529 VAAPVLTD
-542 GKRVLLVEDEPL
+542 PDDKRVLLVEDEPL

-559 ADLLSAF
+559 ADMLSAF

-571 GPYSRFSDAML
+571 GPYSRFSDAVT

-596 NLGGEKTYAVADILA
+596 NLGGEKTYAVANILT

-617 AFVTGYGPDSIVS
+617 AFVTGYGPDTIVS
-630 AFSHAPVLQKPVE
+630 AFAHAPVLQKPIE

>member
-1 MDHTT
+1 MPD
-6 ITNKKT
+6 
-12 ANDLQAKKCGRPE
+12 D
-25 SDPSHLTSPNELQ
+25 
-38 DLLQAQKVNILLVD
+38 KVNILLVD
-52 DQPAKLLTYRTILES
+52 DQPAKLLTYRTILED
-67 VGENLLSA
+67 VRENLLSA
-75 NNATEALELLLKHE
+75 SNATEALELLLKHD

-99 PDIDGFQLATMIR
+99 PDIDGFQLAAMIR

-133 ARLRGYEIGAVDYVP
+133 DRLRGYEMGAVDYVP

-189 ELGSSTMQ
+189 ELAASTRQ

-205 TLALAAGQ
+205 SLALAAGQ

-219 NVTRE
+219 NVTRD

-230 GQCEIFGVDPSTF
+230 GLCDIFGVDPSTF
-243 VPTLESVQPL
+243 VPTEETVRPL
-253 ISPQD
+253 INPED
-258 FELLVRAFRKVTK
+258 LELLVRAFRKVTK

-277 TEFRVLRPNGEV
+277 TEFRVLRPSGDV
-289 RWCAGTA
+289 RWCTGTA
-296 AASFDESGRLIWL
+296 AASFDDSGRLIWI
-309 SGVTADITERK
+309 SGVIADITERK
-320 RAEERQILLAGE
+320 QAEERQILLAEE

-348 RLTRADNIDDYI
+348 RLTRAETIEDYI
-360 AALDGRIGAL
+360 GALDGRIGAL
-370 STAHRLLAGS
+370 SNAHRLLAGS

-387 NRLVEEEFAPYRAA
+387 TRLVEEEFSPYRAA
-401 GNERVLARGPVVL
+401 GNERVSARGPVVL

-422 IALALHELVTNAAKY
+422 IALAVHELATNAAKY
-437 GALSTAPGR
+437 GALSTDTGR
-446 IELTWRTEPG
+446 VDLTWQTKSG
-456 KLELIW
+456 KLQLVW
-462 GESGGPEITAP
+462 AESGGPEITP
-473 NRRGYGSRAIVA
+473 PDRRGYGSRAIIA
-485 GIERHLGGLVNF
+485 GIERQLGGLVNF
-497 DWQPDGLRCSL
+497 DWQASGLRCTL
-508 SVPYDGKMEL
+508 CVPHEGNMEP
-518 SKRHSFQQLDG
+518 SKRHALETQQFDG
-529 VAAQTVALDSETD
+529 VPVPAVALDPD
-542 GKRVLLVEDEPL
+542 DKRVLLVEDEPL

-559 ADLLSAF
+559 ADMLSAF

-571 GPYSRFSDAML
+571 GPYNRFSDAIL

-596 NLGGEKTYAVADILA
+596 NLGGEKTYAVADILT

-617 AFVTGYGPDSIVS
+617 AFVTGYGPDSIVP
-630 AFSHAPVLQKPVE
+630 AFAHAPVLQKPIE

>member
-1 MDHTT
+1 MLD
-6 ITNKKT
+6 
-12 ANDLQAKKCGRPE
+12 D
-25 SDPSHLTSPNELQ
+25 
-38 DLLQAQKVNILLVD
+38 KVNILLVD
-52 DQPAKLLTYRTILES
+52 DQPAKLLTYQAILADL
-67 VGENLLSA
+67 GENLLSA
-75 NNATEALELLLKHE
+75 RNATEALELLLKND

-99 PDIDGFQLATMIR
+99 PETDGFQLAAMIR
-112 NHPRFEKTA
+112 DHPRFEKTA

-133 ARLRGYEIGAVDYVP
+133 DRLRGYEMGAVDYVP
-148 VPVIPEVLRAKVKVF
+148 VPVIPEVLRAKVRVF

-183 VAERTA
+183 VAERTSA
-189 ELGSSTMQ
+189 LAASTLQ

-205 TLALAAGQ
+205 SLALAAGQ

-219 NVTRE
+219 GVARG

-230 GQCEIFGVDPSTF
+230 GQYEIFGVDPDRF
-243 VPTLESVQPL
+243 VPTVDNVRPL
-253 ISPQD
+253 INPDD
-258 FELLVRAFRKVTK
+258 FVLLMRAFRRVTK
-271 DANTFQ
+271 DTNTFQ
-277 TEFRVLRPNGEV
+277 TEFRVHRPNGDV
-289 RWCAGTA
+289 RWCTGTA
-296 AASFDESGRLIWL
+296 AASFDVRGRLISL
-309 SGVTADITERK
+309 SGVTVDITERK
-320 RAEERQILLAGE
+320 LAEERQILLAEE

-348 RLTRADNIDDYI
+348 RLTRADSIDDYI

-370 STAHRLLAGS
+370 SNAHRLLASS

-387 NRLVEEEFAPYRAA
+387 TRLVEEEFAPYRA
-401 GNERVLARGPVVL
+401 GGHERVTTRGPIVL

-422 IALALHELVTNAAKY
+422 IALALHELATNAAKY
-437 GALSTAPGR
+437 GALSTDLGR
-446 IELTWRTEPG
+446 VDLSWQIEPG

-462 GESGGPEITAP
+462 VESGGPEITP
-473 NRRGYGSRAIVA
+473 PTRRGYGSRAVVA
-485 GIERHLGGLVNF
+485 GIERQLGGVVDF
-497 DWQPDGLRCSL
+497 DWQPSGLRCTL
-508 SVPYDGKMEL
+508 CVPHDDKMESLVRPL
-518 SKRHSFQQLDG
+518 SERRLLDG
-529 VAAQTVALDSETD
+529 ASAPVSPDAGD
-542 GKRVLLVEDEPL
+542 KCVLLVEDEPL

-559 ADLLSAF
+559 ADMLSAF

-596 NLGGEKTYAVADILA
+596 NLGGEKTYAVADILTN
-611 DRKIPF
+611 RKIPF

-630 AFSHAPVLQKPVE
+630 QFAHAPVLQKPIE
-643 AAKLHALLQQIVR
+643 ATKLHALLQQIVR

>member
-1 MDHTT
+1 
-6 ITNKKT
+6 
-12 ANDLQAKKCGRPE
+12 
-25 SDPSHLTSPNELQ
+25 
-38 DLLQAQKVNILLVD
+38 
-52 DQPAKLLTYRTILES
+52 
-67 VGENLLSA
+67 
-75 NNATEALELLLKHE
+75 
-89 VAVVLIDVYM
+89 M
-99 PDIDGFQLATMIR
+99 PDIDGFQLAAMIR

-133 ARLRGYEIGAVDYVP
+133 DRLRGYEMGAVDYVP

-189 ELGSSTMQ
+189 ELGASTFQ

-205 TLALAAGQ
+205 SLALAAGQ

-219 NVTRE
+219 SIARGSVT
-224 STVWDQ
+224 WDQ
-230 GQCEIFGVDPSTF
+230 GQCEIFGVDPHAF
-243 VPTLESVQPL
+243 VPTLASVQPL
-253 ISPQD
+253 INTED

-271 DANTFQ
+271 ETNTFQ
-277 TEFRVLRPNGEV
+277 TEFRVRRPTGEV

-296 AASFDESGRLIWL
+296 AAIFNEAGRLIWL
-309 SGVTADITERK
+309 SGVTTDITERK
-320 RAEERQILLAGE
+320 RAEERQILLAEE

-348 RLTRADNIDDYI
+348 RLTRAESIDEYI
-360 AALDGRIGAL
+360 GALDGRIGAL
-370 STAHRLLAGS
+370 SNAHRLLASS

-387 NRLVEEEFAPYRAA
+387 TRLAEEEFAPYRAA
-401 GNERVLARGPVVL
+401 GNERVSTSGPVIL

-422 IALALHELVTNAAKY
+422 IALALHELATNAAKY
-437 GALSTAPGR
+437 GALSNNPGHVD
-446 IELTWRTEPG
+446 LTWRIDSG
-456 KLELIW
+456 KLEIVW
-462 GESGGPEITAP
+462 IESGGPKISAP
-473 NRRGYGSRAIVA
+473 TRRGYGSRAIIA
-485 GIERHLGGLVNF
+485 GIERQLGGIVNF
-497 DWQPDGLRCSL
+497 DWRASGLHCTL
-508 SVPYDGKMEL
+508 SVPHDGNMDS
-518 SKRHSFQQLDG
+518 SKRLDREQLDG
-529 VAAQTVALDSETD
+529 AILPIATD
-542 GKRVLLVEDEPL
+542 PNDKRVLLVEDEPL

-559 ADLLSAF
+559 ADMLSAF

-571 GPYSRFSDAML
+571 GPYSRFSDAVT

-596 NLGGEKTYAVADILA
+596 NLGGEKTYAVADILT

-617 AFVTGYGPDSIVS
+617 AFVTGYGPDTIVS
-630 AFSHAPVLQKPVE
+630 AFAHAPVLQKPIE

>member
-1 MDHTT
+1 MLED
-6 ITNKKT
+6 
-12 ANDLQAKKCGRPE
+12 
-25 SDPSHLTSPNELQ
+25 
-38 DLLQAQKVNILLVD
+38 KVNILLVD
-52 DQPAKLLTYRTILES
+52 DQPAKLLTYQAILGE

-75 NNATEALELLLKHE
+75 NNATEALELLLKND

-99 PDIDGFQLATMIR
+99 PDIDGFQLAAMIR

-133 ARLRGYEIGAVDYVP
+133 DRLRGYEMGAVDYVP

-163 VELFR
+163 VELYR

-189 ELGSSTMQ
+189 ALAASTRQ

-205 TLALAAGQ
+205 SLALAAGQ

-219 NVTRE
+219 NVARGRT
-224 STVWDQ
+224 TWDH
-230 GQCEIFGVDPSTF
+230 GQCEIFGVDRSTF
-243 VPTLESVQPL
+243 VPTVDSVRPL
-253 ISPQD
+253 INPDD
-258 FELLVRAFRKVTK
+258 FELLERAFRKLSK
-271 DANTFQ
+271 NANTFQ
-277 TEFRVLRPNGEV
+277 TEFRVRRPNGDV
-289 RWCAGTA
+289 RWCTGTA
-296 AASFDESGRLIWL
+296 IANFDERDRLTWL

-320 RAEERQILLAGE
+320 RAEERQILLAEE

-348 RLTRADNIDDYI
+348 RLTRAESIDDYI
-360 AALDGRIGAL
+360 GALDGRISAL
-370 STAHRLLAGS
+370 SNAHRLLAGS

-387 NRLVEEEFAPYRAA
+387 NRLVDEEFAPYRA
-401 GNERVLARGPVVL
+401 GGKERISARGSVVM

-422 IALALHELVTNAAKY
+422 IALALHELATNAAKY
-437 GALSTAPGR
+437 GALSAETGHVD
-446 IELTWRTEPG
+446 LTWRLEG
-456 KLELIW
+456 GRLELSW
-462 GESGGPEITAP
+462 MESDGPQIAPP

-485 GIERHLGGLVNF
+485 GIERQLGGMVKF
-497 DWQPDGLRCSL
+497 DWQTNGLRCTL
-508 SVPYDGKMEL
+508 SVPHDPSKESFRRASIEL
-518 SKRHSFQQLDG
+518 SQAES
-529 VAAQTVALDSETD
+529 APAQDADPNE
-542 GKRVLLVEDEPL
+542 KRVLLVEDEPL

-559 ADLLSAF
+559 ADMLSAF

-571 GPYSRFSDAML
+571 GPYNRFPDAML

-611 DRKIPF
+611 NRKIPF
-617 AFVTGYGPDSIVS
+617 AFVTGYGPDTIVS
-630 AFSHAPVLQKPVE
+630 QFSHAPVLQKPIE

>member
-1 MDHTT
+1 MLED
-6 ITNKKT
+6 
-12 ANDLQAKKCGRPE
+12 
-25 SDPSHLTSPNELQ
+25 
-38 DLLQAQKVNILLVD
+38 KVNILLVD
-52 DQPAKLLTYRTILES
+52 DQPAKLLTYQAILGD
-67 VGENLLSA
+67 VGETLLTA
-75 NNATEALELLLKHE
+75 NNATEALELLLKND

-99 PDIDGFQLATMIR
+99 PDIDGFQLAAMIR

-133 ARLRGYEIGAVDYVP
+133 DRLRGYEMGAVDYVP

-163 VELFR
+163 VELYR

-189 ELGSSTMQ
+189 ALAASTRQ

-205 TLALAAGQ
+205 SLALAAGQ

-219 NVTRE
+219 NVARGNT
-224 STVWDQ
+224 TWDQ

-243 VPTLESVQPL
+243 VPTVDSVRPL
-253 ISPQD
+253 ISPGD
-258 FELLVRAFRKVTK
+258 FELLERAFRKLSK
-271 DANTFQ
+271 NANTFQ
-277 TEFRVLRPNGEV
+277 TEFRVLRPNGDV
-289 RWCAGTA
+289 RWCTGTA
-296 AASFDESGRLIWL
+296 IANFDERGRLIWL
-309 SGVTADITERK
+309 SGVVADITERK
-320 RAEERQILLAGE
+320 RAEERQILLAEE

-348 RLTRADNIDDYI
+348 RLTRAETIDDYI
-360 AALDGRIGAL
+360 GALDGRISAL
-370 STAHRLLAGS
+370 SSAHRLLASS

-387 NRLVEEEFAPYRAA
+387 NRLVDEEFAPYRA
-401 GNERVLARGPVVL
+401 GGKERVSVRGPVVV

-422 IALALHELVTNAAKY
+422 IALALHELATNAAKY
-437 GALSTAPGR
+437 GALSSGTGR
-446 IELTWRTEPG
+446 VNLTWRLSDG
-456 KLELIW
+456 RLELSW
-462 GESGGPEITAP
+462 QESDGPQIEP
-473 NRRGYGSRAIVA
+473 PSRRGYGSRAIVA
-485 GIERHLGGLVNF
+485 GIERQLGGIVKF
-497 DWQPDGLRCSL
+497 DWQTTGLHCTF
-508 SVPYDGKMEL
+508 SVPHDPNKESLRRVSIDLGQTEGAL
-518 SKRHSFQQLDG
+518 
-529 VAAQTVALDSETD
+529 AQGADPND
-542 GKRVLLVEDEPL
+542 KRVLLVEDEPL

-559 ADLLSAF
+559 ADMLAAF

-571 GPYSRFSDAML
+571 GPYNRFSDAIL

-611 DRKIPF
+611 NRKIPF
-617 AFVTGYGPDSIVS
+617 AFVTGYGPDTIVS
-630 AFSHAPVLQKPVE
+630 QFSHAPVLQKPIE